1 MARSPTPSRPI
12 PGGTGGIKPESI
24 ETAAGLAYYTVESA
38 KDGATNVRR
47 YSMILPGPTFSGYV
61 AVQVPENAS
70 KIYTD
75 DAVRQMFAS
84 AVIRK
89 EVPVEEQ
96 LGLMPF
102 KMSELCDFKNVRTL
116 APGAALIL
124 ADGDEK
130 TGFEAA
136 PFMIIGLIGST
147 AASPDDRGRFAQQI
161 ATTIPGVRDGR
172 ITMSEPVRIDGQPGY
187 ETRIDATSGKDNTP
201 VTIVQWLRFG
211 AQTSMRIIG
220 IFAARRMDQGL
231 SALPRRAR
239 RNSAARLI
247 ARQFAQAAPKF
258 RAFVR
263 TQMELAFPRRVHQP
277 GRRTMFTRR
286 LVLTGLGAT
295 SVAALVPAALWAAP
309 IKPDEASALLVID
322 VQNCFLPGGSLAVKD
337 GEQVVPVI
345 NRIAKGFA
353 NVVMTQDWHT
363 AGHVSFALSHSGKK
377 PFETVDLS
385 YGKQVLW
392 PDHCVQGTEGAS
404 LSKDLAIPHAGL
416 VIRKGFTR
424 TSTAIR
430 PSPRPTARP
439 RRGSP
444 LT

>member
-1 MARSPTPSRPI
+1 MKLLRYFAAVALIVAANSTAFSSAFAADPVFPPGAKVGMTPLVGLNKARTFIGFETEDQGVKVLIADLPAEAYGEVSNAFKAN

-24 ETAAGLAYYTVESA
+24 ATAAGLAYYTVENG
-38 KDGATNVRR
+38 KDGATSVRR

-70 KIYTD
+70 RIYTD
-75 DAVRQMFAS
+75 DAIRQMFAS
-84 AVIRK
+84 AVIRN

-102 KMSELCDFKNVRTL
+102 KVSELSNFKNVRML

-124 ADGDEK
+124 SDGDEK

-220 IFAARRMDQGL
+220 
-231 SALPRRAR
+231 SSPR
-239 RNSAARLI
+239 SDWT
-247 ARQFAQAAPKF
+247 K
-258 RAFVR
+258 
-263 TQMELAFPRRVHQP
+263 AFPRFR
-277 GRRTMFTRR
+277 
-286 LVLTGLGAT
+286 
-295 SVAALVPAALWAAP
+295 
-309 IKPDEASALLVID
+309 
-322 VQNCFLPGGSLAVKD
+322 AVRD
-337 GEQVVPVI
+337 GI
-345 NRIAKGFA
+345 
-353 NVVMTQDWHT
+353 H
-363 AGHVSFALSHSGKK
+363 
-377 PFETVDLS
+377 
-385 YGKQVLW
+385 
-392 PDHCVQGTEGAS
+392 
-404 LSKDLAIPHAGL
+404 
-416 VIRKGFTR
+416 
-424 TSTAIR
+424 
-430 PSPRPTARP
+430 PR
-439 RRGSP
+439 G
-444 LT
+444 